1 MPTVSC
7 RSFAGVGWSDVMVC
21 ACKNEETRIRDI
33 LSCCYQNLID
43 FEGVS
48 SDEPKKIRA
57 QVWSRW
63 KMIHHFEKTKIDS
76 RKCGMYL
83 HSPPTTIYHAINSEQ
98 LPCSHSMT
106 SPPPCF
112 RVEVVCSGWCAPD
125 KFQHT
130 DSPTFPGL
138 TCLDLCYALHIYRCW
153 QRSVRYSKLKILIY
167 RTAVHTGRLFI
178 N

>member
-1 MPTVSC
+1 MIWCNGLRLQKWGNANSGY
-7 RSFAGVGWSDVMVC
+7 FVMLLP
-21 ACKNEETRIRDI
+21 KSNRFWGGFKWWT
-33 LSCCYQNLID
+33 
-43 FEGVS
+43 
-48 SDEPKKIRA
+48 KKIRA

-98 LPCSHSMT
+98 LPCSHSLT